1 MENKTLKS
9 LLCKHQIFLNQ
20 KNVFLYMTII
30 SEPSSENTNAQLHIP
45 LLRAFDDLPFSLGKL
60 SFITYIKGDLNQT
73 IEKHNL
79 DELNSYGCL
88 YRQDLNTISNLV
100 DQLIKGNYL
109 EEIQKGYYK
118 IIQRTSQGLKELFER
133 KFEYKEE
140 SAKSHQELKTN
151 LLKEE
156 EVNEEDILLFKQFD
170 FFLSKFNAEQK
181 KAIISPRNNILCMAG
196 AGSGKT
202 TVLTKRIEF
211 LTKFKGV
218 KADKVLAI
226 TFTKKAKEEM
236 QHRLQQ
242 LGLHDIQVE
251 TFNSFAEKQI
261 RNHSN
266 LLYSKPTK
274 VITFKDKI
282 AITRTIMQKN
292 SIHFESLKDQYFT
305 RKQLRERSND
315 ELFFLFIRDIFAI
328 LDYFKNKVEKIT
340 NFFEL
345 ENNPTKKRVAQAIFT
360 IVTKLNDELK
370 VKGLRDFSDQIID
383 CNTLFS
389 HFKNTIPNFEH
400 VLVDE
405 FQDINSPQLDMIKLL
420 HSPSLF
426 AVGDP
431 RQAIYGWRGS
441 EIEYILNFPKTF
453 ENTQVIALKTNYR
466 SDPNLVNFFNHS
478 IKEMKLPNLIAGRE
492 KNKEENNI
500 FLMEQ
505 PSEKVEQIFVLEA
518 IKNSK
523 TPKEEIFILARTNK
537 VLEKYAEL
545 LEQQGIEYSIKA
557 DDSGSNRQGGGPL
570 RGVTLATIH
579 SIKGMEAEEV
589 YIISCNSLSFPNKV
603 QDNFVFDLVKQ
614 SDNYNK
620 QDEELRLFYVALSR
634 AKHKLIISYTGNK
647 SKFINS
653 FMLKYAQVKEQ
664 NKSLFSYAKPK
675 SQSLSSGNSNV
686 LTSMLKEW
694 RLEKAESM
702 GGLPAYMILSNAA
715 IEGLAQVRPSSKG
728 EMFQINGLGE
738 SKIAKYGEEI
748 LRVING

>member
-1 MENKTLKS
+1 MHSSNAYNSTKQTPNSFKDKMS
-9 LLCKHQIFLNQ
+9 
-20 KNVFLYMTII
+20 FLYMTDTDDT
-30 SEPSSENTNAQLHIP
+30 SSENKYAQLHIP
-45 LLRAFDDLPFSLGKL
+45 LLRAFDELQFMLGKVT
-60 SFITYIKGDLNQT
+60 FITYIKGDLNPT

-79 DELNSYGCL
+79 DEINSYGCL
-88 YRQDLNTISNLV
+88 FKEDRDLITSLV
-100 DQLIKGNYL
+100 EQLIKGEYL
-109 EEIQKGYYK
+109 EEAQKGYYK
-118 IIQRTSQGLKELFER
+118 VLQRTPKGLKELFER

-140 SAKSHQELKTN
+140 SAKSHSQLKTN

-156 EVNEEDILLFKQFD
+156 EVTDEDRVIFKQFD
-170 FFLSKFNAEQK
+170 FFLGKFNSEQK
-181 KAIISPRNNILCMAG
+181 KAIVSQRENILCMAG

-211 LTKFKGV
+211 LTKFRGV
-218 KADKVLAI
+218 KANKVLAI

-236 QHRLQQ
+236 QHRLFE
-242 LGLHDIQVE
+242 LGLNEIKVE
-251 TFNSFAEKQI
+251 TFNSFAEKQLKK
-261 RNHSN
+261 HGS

-274 VITFKDKI
+274 VITFRDKI
-282 AITRTIMQKN
+282 AITRSIMQKN
-292 SIHFESLKDQYFT
+292 SIHFETIKDQYFT

-315 ELFFLFIRDIFAI
+315 ELFFLFIRDVFAI
-328 LDYFKNKVEKIT
+328 LDYFKNKTEEIT
-340 NFFEL
+340 KFHDL
-345 ENNPTKKRVAQAIFT
+345 ENNPTKKRVAQAMHI
-360 IVTKLNDELK
+360 IVTKLNSELK
-370 VKGLRDFSDQIID
+370 EKGLRDFSDQIID

-389 HFKNTIPNFEH
+389 HFKNCIPEFEH

-420 HSPSLF
+420 HSPNLF

-441 EIEYILNFPKTF
+441 EIEYILQFPKTF
-453 ENTQVIALKTNYR
+453 ENTQIIALKTNYR
-466 SDPNLVNFFNHS
+466 SDPNLVDFFNHS
-478 IKEMKLPNLIAGRE
+478 IKEMKLPNLIAGQD

-500 FLMEQ
+500 FLIEQ
-505 PSEKVEQIFVLEA
+505 ASEKVEQIFVLEA

-523 TPKEEIFILARTNK
+523 TKLEEIFILGRTNK
-537 VLEKYAEL
+537 VLEKYSEL
-545 LEQQGIEYSIKA
+545 LEQQGIEHSIKV
-557 DDSGSNRQGGGPL
+557 DDSKGAEQRAPV

-589 YIISCNSLSFPNKV
+589 YLVSCNSLSYPNKV

-634 AKHKLIISYTGNK
+634 AKHKLIITYTGNR

-653 FMLKYAQVKEQ
+653 YMIKYAQVKEQ

-675 SQSLSSGNSNV
+675 SSSLSSGNSHV
-686 LTSMLKEW
+686 LASMLKEW
-694 RLEKAESM
+694 RLEKAQTL

-715 IEGLAQVRPSSKG
+715 IEGLAEVRPSSKG
-728 EMFQINGLGE
+728 EMYQINGLGE